1 MLQKSRELIYAVIA
15 MVFIT
20 LGYLL
25 IQVVYGD
32 VPTASSFWG
41 HSLGVLGFLLMLMT
55 ETLYSL
61 RKRSKRAIW
70 GKMSNWL
77 EFHIFTGLV
86 GPFMVLLHPGW
97 QFKGLAGVLSLL
109 TILIVISGI
118 IGRYLYTAV
127 PRTADGVEV
136 ALEELERQ
144 VAEVENKLRQMNA
157 SEMALAGRKQN
168 PPEMEPAGE
177 MRQAVTF
184 TIKSAGL
191 GGSVGTSNRS
201 DFRHEQHQLTRKKG
215 QLTRAISA
223 RQKARQLFSL
233 WHAVHIPIG
242 LTLFLIAFVHIG
254 AAIYYAVLLK

>member
-15 MVFIT
+15 MVFIA

-144 VAEVENKLRQMNA
+144 AAEVEEKLWQMNA
-157 SEMALAGRKQN
+157 SGMAIADGKRN
-168 PPEMEPAGE
+168 PPGMEPAGE
-177 MRQAVTF
+177 MRHSVNF
-184 TIKSAGL
+184 TIRSAGL
-191 GGSVGTSNRS
+191 SGLVVARNSTN
-201 DFRHEQHQLTRKKG
+201 FRQEQHQLTRKRR
-215 QLTRAISA
+215 QLNRAITA
-223 RQKARQLFSL
+223 RQKARQLFSF

-242 LTLFLIAFVHIG
+242 LTLFFIAFIHIG

>member
-1 MLQKSRELIYAVIA
+1 MLQKSRELIYAGIA
-15 MVFIT
+15 MVFIA

-32 VPTASSFWG
+32 MPTASSFWG

-144 VAEVENKLRQMNA
+144 AAEVEEKLWQMNA
-157 SEMALAGRKQN
+157 SGMAIADGKRN
-168 PPEMEPAGE
+168 PPGMEPAGE
-177 MRQAVTF
+177 MRQAVNF
-184 TIKSAGL
+184 TIRSAGL
-191 GGSVGTSNRS
+191 SGLVVARNSTN
-201 DFRHEQHQLTRKKG
+201 FRQEQHQLTRKRR
-215 QLTRAISA
+215 QLNRAITA
-223 RQKARQLFSL
+223 RQKARQLFSF

-242 LTLFLIAFVHIG
+242 LTLFFIAFIHIG